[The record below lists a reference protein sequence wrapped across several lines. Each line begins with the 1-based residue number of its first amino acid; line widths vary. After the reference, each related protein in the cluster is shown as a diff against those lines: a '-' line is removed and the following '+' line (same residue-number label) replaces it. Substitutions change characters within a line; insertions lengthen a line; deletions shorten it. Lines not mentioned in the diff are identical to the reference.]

1 METAQFI
8 NVLHH
13 FSGSTAEDAEAVLQL
28 KNSYPFSQL
37 LHTLSARV
45 SQDHGFTNCK
55 TALQLAAVY
64 AADRAVLK
72 EIMELEFNPASD
84 SLTSLDDHH
93 KVVVASRK
101 EGKTDVA
108 EQVLTDLEKL
118 NQARHNFEMLF
129 VDGGVA
135 PLVTTT
141 TPIIIEQQEEKA
153 EETAKDSG
161 KTRKERIRELAKTY
175 LQDSVGDHKDESSK
189 PVKRSKKK
197 DSAETLMNDLESKE
211 ELVPESE
218 KHKEQL
224 DIINQFIRIQPSLV
238 NLKDKEAN
246 TSDLSTIKTGEFG
259 DNIISETLVEILLKQ
274 GKKEKAVEVLKKLI
288 WKFPQKKAYFA
299 AQIEELRK

>member
-55 TALQLAAVY
+55 TELQLAAVY

-175 LQDSVGDHKDESSK
+175 LQDSVCDHKDESSK
-189 PVKRSKKK
+189 PGKRSKKK
-197 DSAETLMNDLESKE
+197 ETAETLMNDLESKE